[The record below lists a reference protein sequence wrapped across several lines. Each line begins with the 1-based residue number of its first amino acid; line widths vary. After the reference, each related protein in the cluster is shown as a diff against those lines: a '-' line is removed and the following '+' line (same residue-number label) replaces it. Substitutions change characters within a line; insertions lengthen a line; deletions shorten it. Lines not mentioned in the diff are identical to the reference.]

1 MSQLDVDLQSLPTEL
16 SEECS
21 LQRAPQ
27 GGFLGTEKGSVSRE
41 KCGKIH
47 ENPLEIKC
55 KPHFMGLNGHIFG
68 GSTLQTR
75 TN

>member
-1 MSQLDVDLQSLPTEL
+1 MIFPDISPFLDGAMWTPMSQLDVDLQSLPTEL

-41 KCGKIH
+41 KCGKI
-47 ENPLEIKC
+47 
-55 KPHFMGLNGHIFG
+55 
-68 GSTLQTR
+68 Q
-75 TN
+75 